1 MKFLIESNDLN
12 CLKLNINIRIR
23 NKSRINKFY
32 DLGIYLP
39 DPKAFNSISH
49 TLDLSF
55 YNDISKGLIDKKK
68 LDEIVIRYR
77 SHIDELKSGEID
89 YRLFKL
95 KLDGHIALGSAKDYV
110 IHHPSVVKGGRTDKY
125 KKYAYAFTKWK
136 ECFKVDANFK
146 DFNSKNIRKFADF
159 INENYSRGTAP
170 TLIGTICTSARIL
183 MLDEKIPFFM
193 IPPKLKKPIPKRALQ
208 FEPFDPEIWYEA
220 LDEVENIKELGAML
234 FFIMR
239 YCLAGPDLGDMY
251 YVTSDQ
257 LKSESRKTLGFE
269 VIWDELKLAVKMKK
283 PLPNYWLTYLRS
295 KTEDKILGTV
305 HINISNITTLECIHQ
320 WNNLNAYRNSP
331 FFIQYAK
338 SVNSKRLKG
347 EQAQSLWGSGLSCY
361 GVGARN
367 LNKKIGI
374 DPLKAYGVNQR
385 TARHYL
391 LNTLNEMDI
400 PISDRRQLAGHGES
414 GSQSNYTRWSKKIAL
429 RLDKALFEAI
439 EVGGIPEMLEAWKT
453 KSKDFI
459 EECEP
464 FYASDFTPKMNIIK

>member
-1 MKFLIESNDLN
+1 MKFVIDLN
-12 CLKLNINIRIR
+12 DRNSLKLNLNIRIR

-39 DPKAFNSISH
+39 DPKAFNIITHTIDLNLYDNISQG
-49 TLDLSF
+49 
-55 YNDISKGLIDKKK
+55 IIDRKK
-68 LDEIVIRYR
+68 LDEIVNRYR
-77 SHIDELKSGEID
+77 SHIDDLKAGEIN
-89 YRLFKL
+89 YPLFKL
-95 KLDGHIALGSAKDYV
+95 KLDGHIAQGIAKDYI

-125 KKYAYAFTKWK
+125 KKYEYAFTKWK
-136 ECFKVDANFK
+136 ECFKVDANFT
-146 DFNSKNIRKFADF
+146 DFNSKNIREFADF
-159 INENYSRGTAP
+159 INKNYSRGTAP
-170 TLIGTICTSARIL
+170 TLIGTICTAARIL

-193 IPPKLKKPIPKRALQ
+193 IPPKLKKPMPKRALQ
-208 FEPFDPEIWYEA
+208 FEPFDREIWYEA
-220 LDEVENIKELGAML
+220 LDEVENIKELGALL

-239 YCLAGPDLGDMY
+239 FCLAGPDLGDMLY
-251 YVTSDQ
+251 IKEENIKGETRGTHSF
-257 LKSESRKTLGFE
+257 K
-269 VIWDELKLAVKMKK
+269 VIWNELKLAVRMDN
-283 PLPNYWLTYLRS
+283 PLPNYWITYLRS

-305 HINISNITTLECIHQ
+305 NINISNLTTLECIHQ
-320 WNNLNAYRNSP
+320 WNHLNAYRSSP

-338 SVNSKRLKG
+338 SIDSKRLKG

-400 PISDRRQLAGHGES
+400 PISDRRQIAGHGES

-453 KSKDFI
+453 KSRDFI
-459 EECEP
+459 EEAP
-464 FYASDFTPKMNIIK
+464 AFYVGRFGSE

>member
-1 MKFLIESNDLN
+1 MKFVIDLN
-12 CLKLNINIRIR
+12 DRNSLKLNLNIRIR

-39 DPKAFNSISH
+39 DPKAFNIITQTIDLNLYDNISQG
-49 TLDLSF
+49 
-55 YNDISKGLIDKKK
+55 IIDRKK
-68 LDEIVIRYR
+68 LDEIVNRYR
-77 SHIDELKSGEID
+77 SHIDDLKAGEIN
-89 YRLFKL
+89 YPLFKL
-95 KLDGHIALGSAKDYV
+95 KLDGHIAQGIAKDYI

-125 KKYAYAFTKWK
+125 KKYEYAFTKWK
-136 ECFKVDANFK
+136 ECFKVDANFT
-146 DFNSKNIRKFADF
+146 DFNSKNIREFADF
-159 INENYSRGTAP
+159 INKNYSRGTAP
-170 TLIGTICTSARIL
+170 TLIGTICTAARIL

-193 IPPKLKKPIPKRALQ
+193 IPPKLKKPMPKRALQ
-208 FEPFDPEIWYEA
+208 FEPFDREIWYEA
-220 LDEVENIKELGAML
+220 LDEVENIKELGALL

-239 YCLAGPDLGDMY
+239 FCLAGPDLGDVY
-251 YVTSDQ
+251 Y
-257 LKSESRKTLGFE
+257 LKEENIKGETRGTHSFK
-269 VIWDELKLAVKMKK
+269 VIWNELKLAVRMDN
-283 PLPNYWLTYLRS
+283 PLPNYWITYLRS

-305 HINISNITTLECIHQ
+305 NINISNLTTLECIHQ
-320 WNNLNAYRNSP
+320 WNHLNAYRSSP

-338 SVNSKRLKG
+338 SIDSKRLKG

-400 PISDRRQLAGHGES
+400 PISDRRQIAGHGES

-453 KSKDFI
+453 KSRDFI
-459 EECEP
+459 EEAP
-464 FYASDFTPKMNIIK
+464 AFYVGRFGSE

>member
-1 MKFLIESNDLN
+1 MKFVIDLN
-12 CLKLNINIRIR
+12 DRNSLKLNLNIRIR
-23 NKSRINKFY
+23 NKSRINKIY

-39 DPKAFNSISH
+39 DPKAFNIITQTIDLNLYDNISQG
-49 TLDLSF
+49 
-55 YNDISKGLIDKKK
+55 IIDRKK
-68 LDEIVIRYR
+68 LDEIVNRYR
-77 SHIDELKSGEID
+77 SHIDNLKAGEIN
-89 YRLFKL
+89 YPLFKL
-95 KLDGHIALGSAKDYV
+95 KLDGHIAQGIAKDYI

-125 KKYAYAFTKWK
+125 KKYEYAFTKWK
-136 ECFKVDANFK
+136 ECFKVDANFT
-146 DFNSKNIRKFADF
+146 DFNSKNIREFADF
-159 INENYSRGTAP
+159 INKNYSRGTAP
-170 TLIGTICTSARIL
+170 TLIGTICTAARIL

-193 IPPKLKKPIPKRALQ
+193 IPPKLKKPMPKRALQ
-208 FEPFDPEIWYEA
+208 FEPFDREIWYEA
-220 LDEVENIKELGAML
+220 LDEVENIKELGSLL

-239 YCLAGPDLGDMY
+239 FCLAGPDLGDMLY
-251 YVTSDQ
+251 IKEENIKGETRGTHSF
-257 LKSESRKTLGFE
+257 K
-269 VIWDELKLAVKMKK
+269 VIWNELKLAVRMDN
-283 PLPNYWLTYLRS
+283 PLPNYWITYLRS

-305 HINISNITTLECIHQ
+305 NINISNLTTLECIHQ
-320 WNNLNAYRNSP
+320 WNHLNAYRNSP

-338 SVNSKRLKG
+338 SIDSKRLKG

-400 PISDRRQLAGHGES
+400 PISDRRQIAGHGES

-453 KSKDFI
+453 KSRDFM
-459 EECEP
+459 EVAP
-464 FYASDFTPKMNIIK
+464 AFYDTQFVSE

>member
-1 MKFLIESNDLN
+1 MKFSVDLKKSNA
-12 CLKLNINIRIR
+12 LKLHLNTRIR
-23 NKSRINKFY
+23 NTSAINKVFNTQ
-32 DLGIYLP
+32 IYLP
-39 DPKAFNSISH
+39 HPKAFSTS
-49 TLDLSF
+49 TLTIDLSF
-55 YNDISKGLIDKKK
+55 YNDHSQGLLDQKK
-68 LDEIVIRYR
+68 LDQVITGYR
-77 SHIDELKSGEID
+77 SNIDELKSGIINFT
-89 YRLFKL
+89 LFKL
-95 KLDGHIALGSAKDYV
+95 RLDGHIESGSAKDY
-110 IHHPSVVKGGRTDKY
+110 IINHPSVVKGGRADKY
-125 KKYAYAFTKWK
+125 KRYEYSFNKWK
-136 ECFKVDANFK
+136 ECFKVDANFT
-146 DFNSKNIRKFADF
+146 DINSKNIREFADF

-170 TLIGTICTSARIL
+170 QHIGTICSAARIL

-193 IPPKLKKPIPKRALQ
+193 IPPKLKKPMPKRAHQ

-220 LDEVENIKELGAML
+220 LDEVENIKELGALL

-251 YVTSDQ
+251 FITSDQ
-257 LKSESRKTLGFE
+257 LKGQSRGTYSFQF
-269 VIWDELKLAVKMKK
+269 IWDDLKLAVKMKK

-305 HINISNITTLECIHQ
+305 HINISNLTTLECIHQ
-320 WNNLNAYRNSP
+320 WNHLNAYRNSP

-338 SVNSKRLKG
+338 SVDSKRLKG
-347 EQAQSLWGSGLSCY
+347 EQAQALWGSGEKCY
-361 GVGARN
+361 GFGARN
-367 LNKKIGI
+367 LNKKIRI
-374 DPLKAYGVNQR
+374 DTRLAYGVNQR

-453 KSKDFI
+453 KSKDFL
-459 EECEP
+459 EVAPAFYDAP
-464 FYASDFTPKMNIIK
+464 FGSQEQPI

>member
-1 MKFLIESNDLN
+1 MKFVIDLN
-12 CLKLNINIRIR
+12 DRNSLKLNLNIRIR

-39 DPKAFNSISH
+39 DPKAFNIITQTIDLNLYDNISQG
-49 TLDLSF
+49 
-55 YNDISKGLIDKKK
+55 IIDRKK
-68 LDEIVIRYR
+68 LDEIVNRYR
-77 SHIDELKSGEID
+77 SHIDDLKAGEIN
-89 YRLFKL
+89 YPLFKL
-95 KLDGHIALGSAKDYV
+95 KLDGHIAQGIAKDYI

-125 KKYAYAFTKWK
+125 KKYEYAFTKWK
-136 ECFKVDANFK
+136 ECFKVDANFT
-146 DFNSKNIRKFADF
+146 DFNSKNIREFADF
-159 INENYSRGTAP
+159 INKNYSRGTAP
-170 TLIGTICTSARIL
+170 TLIGTICTAARIL

-193 IPPKLKKPIPKRALQ
+193 IPPKLKKPMPKRALQ
-208 FEPFDPEIWYEA
+208 FEPFDREIWYEA
-220 LDEVENIKELGAML
+220 LDEVENIKELGALL

-251 YVTSDQ
+251 FIKQ
-257 LKSESRKTLGFE
+257 EQIEGESRGTLPFE
-269 VIWDELKLAVKMKK
+269 VIWDELKLAAKMDK
-283 PLPNYWLTYLRS
+283 PLPNYWVTYLRS

-305 HINISNITTLECIHQ
+305 NINISNLTTLECIHQ
-320 WNNLNAYRNSP
+320 WNHLNAYRNSP

-338 SVNSKRLKG
+338 SIDIKRLKG

-400 PISDRRQLAGHGES
+400 PISDRRQIAGHGES

-453 KSKDFI
+453 KSRDFI
-459 EECEP
+459 EEAP
-464 FYASDFTPKMNIIK
+464 AFYVGRFGSE

>member
-1 MKFLIESNDLN
+1 MKFVIDLN
-12 CLKLNINIRIR
+12 DRNSLKLNLNIRIR
-23 NKSRINKFY
+23 NKSRINKYY

-39 DPKAFNSISH
+39 DPKAFNIITHTIDLNLYDNISQG
-49 TLDLSF
+49 
-55 YNDISKGLIDKKK
+55 IIDRKK
-68 LDEIVIRYR
+68 LDEIVNRYR
-77 SHIDELKSGEID
+77 SHIDDLKAGEIN
-89 YRLFKL
+89 YPLFKL
-95 KLDGHIALGSAKDYV
+95 KLDGHIAQGIAKDYI

-125 KKYAYAFTKWK
+125 KKYEYAFTKWK
-136 ECFKVDANFK
+136 ECFKVDANFT
-146 DFNSKNIRKFADF
+146 DFNSKNIREFADF
-159 INENYSRGTAP
+159 INKNYSRGTAP
-170 TLIGTICTSARIL
+170 TLIGTICTAARIL

-193 IPPKLKKPIPKRALQ
+193 IPPKLKKPMPKRALQ
-208 FEPFDPEIWYEA
+208 FEPFDREIWFEA
-220 LDEVENIKELGAML
+220 LDEVENIKELGSLL

-239 YCLAGPDLGDMY
+239 FCLAGPDLGDMLY
-251 YVTSDQ
+251 IKEENIKGETRGTHSF
-257 LKSESRKTLGFE
+257 K
-269 VIWDELKLAVKMKK
+269 VIWNELKLAVRMDN
-283 PLPNYWLTYLRS
+283 PLPNYWITYLRS

-305 HINISNITTLECIHQ
+305 NINISNLTTLECIHQ
-320 WNNLNAYRNSP
+320 WNHLNAYRNSP

-338 SVNSKRLKG
+338 SIDSKRLKG

-391 LNTLNEMDI
+391 LNTLNEMDV
-400 PISDRRQLAGHGES
+400 PISDRRQLAGHNES

-453 KSKDFI
+453 KSRDFI
-459 EECEP
+459 EEAP
-464 FYASDFTPKMNIIK
+464 AFYVGRFGSE

>member
-1 MKFLIESNDLN
+1 MKFSVDLKKSNA
-12 CLKLNINIRIR
+12 LKLHLNTRIR
-23 NKSRINKFY
+23 NTSAINKVFNTQ
-32 DLGIYLP
+32 IYLP
-39 DPKAFNSISH
+39 HPKAFSTS
-49 TLDLSF
+49 TLTIDLSF
-55 YNDISKGLIDKKK
+55 YNDHSQGLLDQKK
-68 LDEIVIRYR
+68 LDQVVTGYR
-77 SHIDELKSGEID
+77 SNIDELKSGSINFT
-89 YRLFKL
+89 LFKL
-95 KLDGHIALGSAKDYV
+95 RLDGHIDSGSAKDY
-110 IHHPSVVKGGRTDKY
+110 IINHPSVVKGGRADKY
-125 KKYAYAFTKWK
+125 KRYEYSFNKWK
-136 ECFKVDANFK
+136 ECFKVDANFT
-146 DFNSKNIRKFADF
+146 DINSKNIREFADF

-170 TLIGTICTSARIL
+170 QHIGTICSAARIL

-193 IPPKLKKPIPKRALQ
+193 IPPKLKKPMPKRAHQ
-208 FEPFDPEIWYEA
+208 FEPFDREIWYEA
-220 LDEVENIKELGAML
+220 LDEVENIKELGALL

-251 YVTSDQ
+251 FIKEEQIKGETRGTHS
-257 LKSESRKTLGFE
+257 FE
-269 VIWDELKLAVKMKK
+269 VIWDELKLAAKMDN

-305 HINISNITTLECIHQ
+305 HINISNLTTLECIHQ
-320 WNNLNAYRNSP
+320 WNHLNAYRSSP

-338 SVNSKRLKG
+338 SIDSKRLKG

-400 PISDRRQLAGHGES
+400 PISDRRQIAGHGES

-453 KSKDFI
+453 KSRDFI
-459 EECEP
+459 EEAP
-464 FYASDFTPKMNIIK
+464 AFYVGRFGSE

>member
-1 MKFLIESNDLN
+1 MKFVIDLN
-12 CLKLNINIRIR
+12 DRNSLKLNLNIRIR

-39 DPKAFNSISH
+39 DPKAFNIITHTIDLNLYDNISQG
-49 TLDLSF
+49 
-55 YNDISKGLIDKKK
+55 IIDRKK
-68 LDEIVIRYR
+68 LDEIVNRYR
-77 SHIDELKSGEID
+77 SHIEELKSGEIN
-89 YRLFKL
+89 YPLFKL
-95 KLDGHIALGSAKDYV
+95 KLDGHIAQGIAKDYI

-125 KKYAYAFTKWK
+125 KKYEYAFTKWK
-136 ECFKVDANFK
+136 ECFKVDANFT
-146 DFNSKNIRKFADF
+146 DFNSKNIREFADF
-159 INENYSRGTAP
+159 INKNYSRGTAP
-170 TLIGTICTSARIL
+170 TLIGTICTAARIL

-193 IPPKLKKPIPKRALQ
+193 IPPKLKKPMPKRALQ
-208 FEPFDPEIWYEA
+208 FEPFDREIWYEA
-220 LDEVENIKELGAML
+220 LDEVENIKELGSLL

-239 YCLAGPDLGDMY
+239 FCLAGPDLGDMLY
-251 YVTSDQ
+251 IKEENIKGETRGTHSF
-257 LKSESRKTLGFE
+257 K
-269 VIWDELKLAVKMKK
+269 VIWNELKLAVRMDN
-283 PLPNYWLTYLRS
+283 PLPNYWITYLRS

-305 HINISNITTLECIHQ
+305 NINISNLTTLECIHQ
-320 WNNLNAYRNSP
+320 WNHLNAYRSSP

-338 SVNSKRLKG
+338 SIDSKRLKG

-400 PISDRRQLAGHGES
+400 PISDRRQIAGHGES

-453 KSKDFI
+453 KSRDFI
-459 EECEP
+459 EEAP
-464 FYASDFTPKMNIIK
+464 AFYVGRFGSE